1 MPTTNQ
7 GWPEAFGFSL
17 GGSGPCYV
25 LWVQEGSSAA
35 AAGLRPGDE
44 VLELEGQPVA
54 SLGCPAL
61 LALARRC
68 SSVPPSI
75 GVLSRLQRADLPPA
89 PHLGLQLV
97 GGSPPRVASVAPGSP
112 AATCGIAPGDLLLE
126 VDGVAVRSAEAAA
139 ELLASCSRR
148 ALRLGLLRPQRDLG
162 PSAAAVRMERKQKA
176 QEFSKKVKLGRE
188 GGTRMELSTTLL
200 TSRVWHTHMS
210 AAKSGCWVWIHGII
224 GIFGLGKT
232 STVIS
237 AREKG
242 PTQTYLERIAER
254 INGNY
259 EELWVRIP
267 SARSFCSMGPH
278 RHLLSALLLPERPHT
293 VPMCAKGEAVLR

>member
-162 PSAAAVRMERKQKA
+162 PSAAAVLHWGTAAPWLEG
-176 QEFSKKVKLGRE
+176 FSHLLAAHQSLPIAVLGRQLYPQHC
-188 GGTRMELSTTLL
+188 TALPVAQAASTPP
-200 TSRVWHTHMS
+200 
-210 AAKSGCWVWIHGII
+210 
-224 GIFGLGKT
+224 F
-232 STVIS
+232 
-237 AREKG
+237 
-242 PTQTYLERIAER
+242 PTFFLPR
-254 INGNY
+254 
-259 EELWVRIP
+259 LKM
-267 SARSFCSMGPH
+267 CSP
-278 RHLLSALLLPERPHT
+278 
-293 VPMCAKGEAVLR
+293 VF

>member
-75 GVLSRLQRADLPPA
+75 GVLSRLHRADLPPA

-176 QEFSKKVKLGRE
+176 QEFSKKVKMGCE
-188 GGTRMELSTTLL
+188 GGTQVELSTTLL
-200 TSRVWHTHMS
+200 TSRVWHTHTRTPR
-210 AAKSGCWVWIHGII
+210 AG
-224 GIFGLGKT
+224 
-232 STVIS
+232 
-237 AREKG
+237 
-242 PTQTYLERIAER
+242 
-254 INGNY
+254 
-259 EELWVRIP
+259 
-267 SARSFCSMGPH
+267 
-278 RHLLSALLLPERPHT
+278 
-293 VPMCAKGEAVLR
+293 